1 MAELGAHLPYLMAT
15 PRSITH
21 VSAPQPEDKVTATLK
36 PFQYT
41 RLQDNQIRVLR
52 LSIDPDTKYL
62 ICSFDVRDLTT
73 CPGTYRAISY
83 CWGDPKPTHS
93 LLCSTGDHLNL
104 TESAAEV
111 LKFVLTRNP
120 GDWFWID
127 QVCINQA
134 DLVERSAQVS
144 MMGQI
149 YSSTKQV
156 GLSVKVL
163 PCLFVV
169 QTRKLLPLISLF
181 SAHAL
186 CLQFKLKGEK
196 LTVQS
201 PRSLHD

>member
-1 MAELGAHLPYLMAT
+1 MEREDTLTESELGTQLPYLMAS

-21 VSAPQPEDKVTATLK
+21 VSVPQPEDKVTATFK

-62 ICSFDVRDLTT
+62 IGSFDVRDLKT
-73 CPGTYRAISY
+73 CRGTYRAISY
-83 CWGDPKPTHS
+83 CWGDPRPTYS

-120 GDWFWID
+120 EDWFWID

-156 GLSVKVL
+156 GLSPQNIALSLCFTDLQSSTSKFIILCPCTL
-163 PCLFVV
+163 P
-169 QTRKLLPLISLF
+169 RI
-181 SAHAL
+181 
-186 CLQFKLKGEK
+186 
-196 LTVQS
+196 
-201 PRSLHD
+201 

>member
-1 MAELGAHLPYLMAT
+1 MELDDTLTMSELGAHLPYLMAS
-15 PRSITH
+15 PSSISH
-21 VSAPQPEDKVTATLK
+21 ASVPQPEDKVTATFK

-52 LSIDPDTKYL
+52 ISIDPDTKFL
-62 ICSFDVRDLTT
+62 ICSFDVRDLTA
-73 CPGTYRAISY
+73 CWGTYRAISY
-83 CWGDPKPTHS
+83 CWGDPKPTYS

-111 LKFVLTRNP
+111 LKFVLIRTP
-120 GDWFWID
+120 EDWFWID

-156 GLSVKVL
+156 GLSPQSIALSLCFTDLQSSTSKFITLSPCTL
-163 PCLFVV
+163 P
-169 QTRKLLPLISLF
+169 KI
-181 SAHAL
+181 
-186 CLQFKLKGEK
+186 
-196 LTVQS
+196 
-201 PRSLHD
+201 